1 MKRFIIFVK
10 LKKIF
15 FVIDQL
21 ILMIFNVINCYQIE
35 NFMSFGISRGI
46 KKKIL

>member
-15 FVIDQL
+15 VTDQL